1 MRISPLFLSA
11 AAAMGLAACQ
21 PAQQSDSD
29 ATAAAASEAPPATGR
44 TSDERM
50 FAFQCGDLPVQATY
64 RGQDSAT
71 VVVAGRTFVMSA
83 EAAASGAKYSDGQGN
98 VFWTKGTT
106 EGTLT
111 LKGEPDRQCTGS
123 GREGDSAAAAAA
135 VPASGATRSGDEPA
149 PAFRATGNE
158 PGWLAQVS
166 AGATP
171 TLRVETGYGE
181 QKYEIDAP
189 TQGKDGWS
197 GKAADGTEIKLSYQR
212 TTCQD
217 TMSGQD
223 FGATVMLTVGARQY
237 HGCGDFAGAPAP
249 TTRP

>member
-1 MRISPLFLSA
+1 MRASPLILGVAVAVS
-11 AAAMGLAACQ
+11 LAACQ

-29 ATAAAASEAPPATGR
+29 ATAAANEAPPAAGP

-111 LKGEPDRQCTGS
+111 LKGEPERQCTGS
-123 GREGDSAAAAAA
+123 GKEGDTAVAATAAP
-135 VPASGATRSGDEPA
+135 VSGATPQGDDAA

-181 QKYEIDAP
+181 QTYEIDAP
-189 TQGKDGWS
+189 SQGKDGWS
-197 GKAADGTEIKLSYQR
+197 GKAADGTEIRVSYQR

-217 TMSGQD
+217 TMSGQE

-237 HGCGDFAGAPAP
+237 HGCGDFAGAPVPA
-249 TTRP
+249 TRP